1 LPDLSAARL
10 TRDIHAMGYLGAY
23 TAVKRYLAAVR
34 PKAGPKR
41 NEVRFETPAGLQ
53 AQVDFARFVV
63 DFVDDPGISR
73 IVWLFSLVLGHSR
86 FIFARYVMH
95 QDLQTLLRCHIQ
107 AFAALGGVPIEIL
120 YDRMKTAVTGN
131 QPRPRSLLIK
141 GPFHCDLTLGWDHQR
156 TTGLV

>member
-1 LPDLSAARL
+1 
-10 TRDIHAMGYLGAY
+10 
-23 TAVKRYLAAVR
+23 
-34 PKAGPKR
+34 
-41 NEVRFETPAGLQ
+41 
-53 AQVDFARFVV
+53 
-63 DFVDDPGISR
+63 
-73 IVWLFSLVLGHSR
+73 VLGHSR